1 LLVELDTSPP
11 LEDDVSMK
19 RNSSEACQ
27 SAADPADVLAHFCI
41 LDETLR
47 AARWQ
52 VVERFLATALDRQA
66 LPDGVRITF
75 ARHGQTARD
84 IVEFIQLER
93 ACCARFAY
101 SFEDGPGDLLSLLI
115 RASAADLPAL
125 QALYLRPR
133 PQ

>member
-1 LLVELDTSPP
+1 
-11 LEDDVSMK
+11 MK
-19 RNSSEACQ
+19 RNSSEPCQ
-27 SAADPADVLAHFCI
+27 SAADPADVLADCCT
-41 LDETLR
+41 LDEPLR

-52 VVERFLATALDRQA
+52 VVERLLATALDRQA

-101 SFEDGPGDLLSLLI
+101 SFEDGPGDRSLLI